1 MFSTGLSGITRRSV
15 VELASTFPGITVQER
30 RITLAEILSGLAEG
44 RQTEIFL
51 TGTAVTVAPVGGL
64 RYRDNVYAVGA
75 LVGTAHFVAYTVYS
89 IVIPIL

>member
-1 MFSTGLSGITRRSV
+1 M

-44 RQTEIFL
+44 RLTEIFL

-75 LVGTAHFVAYTVYS
+75 LVGIQYCHTYTVNRKRG
-89 IVIPIL
+89 VGGNTF